1 MGMSVITSDVMKDA
15 PQGEALSLQELS
27 TFLSRYSARLLGAGS
42 TCIRLVS
49 NVTRIAKAYGAE
61 VDLYVMPRHVHISLW
76 RAHSSERVTSIAT
89 VNHNVINFN
98 LNTQLSQLSWEIS
111 DGKIPLDTAVTRFDE
126 ILDSQSQN
134 RWLVV
139 GVVALANASFCRLFG
154 GDITA
159 MATVGIATLIG
170 YLVKLLLLRW
180 HFDLRVVVL
189 VCGFV
194 SSLIG
199 GVDVLLGAGHTPI
212 IALGTSIL
220 YLVPGI
226 PFLNA
231 FSDLL
236 YRHYICAFSRGTDAL
251 VLTACM
257 SAGLFAGMSLL
268 NISMF

>member
-1 MGMSVITSDVMKDA
+1 MDMSVITSNVMHDA
-15 PQGEALSLQELS
+15 KGREELSLQELS

-42 TCIRLVS
+42 TCIRLVN

-76 RAHSSERVTSIAT
+76 QPHSSERVTSIAT

-98 LNTQLSQLSWEIS
+98 LNTQLSQLSWEIA
-111 DGKIPLDTAVTRFDE
+111 DGKVSLGKAEERFDS
-126 ILDSQSQN
+126 ILDSQQQN
-134 RWLVV
+134 PWLVLGIV
-139 GVVALANASFCRLFG
+139 GLANASFCRLFG
-154 GDITA
+154 GDFAA
-159 MATVGIATLIG
+159 MGTVCIATLVG
-170 YLVKLLLLRW
+170 YLVKILLLRW
-180 HFDLRVVVL
+180 KFDIRVVVL
-189 VCGFV
+189 VCSFISGI
-194 SSLIG
+194 IG
-199 GVDVLLGAGHTPI
+199 AMDVLFSVGETPI

-236 YRHYICAFSRGTDAL
+236 YRHYICCCSRFTDAL

-268 NISMF
+268 NIGMF